1 MFEPLLNEEYSFIE
15 KNRTKNVS
23 VLVPPTCLTTVHFQ
37 IYLIAIEDKV
47 RLQLTEH

>member
-15 KNRTKNVS
+15 KIGLKRFCFS
-23 VLVPPTCLTTVHFQ
+23 PTYYLTTVHFQ